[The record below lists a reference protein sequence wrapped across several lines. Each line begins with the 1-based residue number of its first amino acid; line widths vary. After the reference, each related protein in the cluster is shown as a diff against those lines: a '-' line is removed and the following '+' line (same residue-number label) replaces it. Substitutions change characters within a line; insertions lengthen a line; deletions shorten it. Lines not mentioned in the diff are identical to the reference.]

1 MLVVMARNSDTSY
14 MERHAEYSVESIDR
28 PGIDE
33 VLECPADL
41 IGEPKLVFERF
52 AADGIGKFR
61 YEDVPALVE
70 LSRQVVLAEYWDAA
84 CSRLCLVMS
93 EESATNDKG
102 AKRRQAE
109 YDRAERRAEK
119 ASRRASVLRKEL
131 GINPM
136 ARVSVASRRRGAA
149 TLKMNGAPD
158 TLGAA
163 RDQAFAVLEE
173 TRRVGVLTEKAGDGS
188 SP

>member
-1 MLVVMARNSDTSY
+1 MPRNPDTSY
-14 MERHAEYSVESIDR
+14 MENVAEYSVESIDS

-33 VLECPADL
+33 VLECPVGL
-41 IGEPKLVFERF
+41 MGKPKVLFEMF
-52 AADGIGKFR
+52 ALDGKGKFR

-70 LSRQVVLAEYWDAA
+70 LSKQVVLADHWDSE
-84 CSRLCLVMS
+84 CLRLVGQADNS
-93 EESATNDKG
+93 ETYDK
-102 AKRRQAE
+102 ALA
-109 YDRAERRAEK
+109 RAEK

-136 ARVSVASRRRGAA
+136 SRVSVASRRRGAA

-163 RDQAFAVLEE
+163 RAQAVAALEE
-173 TRRVGVLTEKAGDGS
+173 GRGS